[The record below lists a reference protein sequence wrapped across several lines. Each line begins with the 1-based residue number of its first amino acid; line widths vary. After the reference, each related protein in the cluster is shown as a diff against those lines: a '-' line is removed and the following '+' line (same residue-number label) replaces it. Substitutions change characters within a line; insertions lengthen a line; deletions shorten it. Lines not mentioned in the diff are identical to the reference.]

1 MQCAVERFAQS
12 RENGLCLIDMPTG
25 TGKTYLT
32 RQIIDRFIRGEILNE
47 INTIIYLTP
56 QKKNIDDIFNKLREG
71 FQDDLSLFDAK
82 VLRIYANYECVV
94 DKFLTM
100 YEKFPSI
107 IKGWTSCKELKKQIE
122 CYYSLKERDLPK
134 EIVESTLAEIRKTY
148 EIAFRRDLSAEL
160 YKDSRTLTA
169 RKKKINS
176 KEFSWVKELYPAC
189 LTDDR
194 SVLFMTMDKFFSG
207 NDPIIAKSYRFISHS
222 KTKGALVFIDEFDA
236 TKDVL
241 LNQEIQNCTD
251 YKMDLIKLFSSVS
264 NTLKG
269 REFPVPIFANS
280 LDENDKNSSLS
291 RFNKLKSH
299 FLDVEKKYNLNY
311 LFKLDSKDATDRYF
325 LFDDYQLHT
334 KTKAK
339 TEKNIILK
347 EDKKKRQN
355 TITISDENDEG
366 LFYRTIYSIK
376 NAISLFINCS
386 SVIAKNYMQHYNDQ
400 ARANNSDMMEIEQA
414 VSTIIDPYNLDYVL
428 AKNLTA
434 MIVDNI
440 SIPVINRG
448 KDVFDTDFY
457 MNGFRYY
464 DFKDDI
470 THNESTT
477 MMMCYLENTPEK
489 YMLSLASKARVVGL
503 SATASI
509 ETVTGNYN
517 IEYLR
522 NRLNE
527 NYYELPIDDKER
539 IDDYIDNRLNSSTN
553 INVKIE
559 AIDNYDDELENI
571 ISQLFEQSDNIEK
584 FSGLLSH
591 YEQNKER
598 ENQDPLFD
606 IKRVVKAMKSIRVY
620 LSSLSAKAMLLMTN
634 KNVKNDSG
642 YDIFS
647 RDILE
652 QIIDALCRELNVGKP
667 SIFYLQSAG
676 FADQKDNY
684 KKAIQQGDRIIIFS
698 SYQTAGTGQN
708 LQYEIDEREK
718 DIDSLYLELPTNVL
732 VNAQKLKEEEDLIK
746 LIYQYEALKTSG
758 EISNSVSLR
767 NIKVAFR
774 KLMTSKLIEKTDNY
788 AYNTDSVNNHKLKI
802 LIQAVGRICRT
813 KNKGDI
819 INIFV
824 DEEIIKTINFSIIND
839 GRKVNPEFKKIAEKG
854 IQNEKILNVTHKNLN
869 KACDCNARVRTR
881 IENML
886 NENRTVWSEED
897 ITQWERVRDF
907 VLKYPTISKEDLDK
921 EIKSLYSVKD
931 FYLEAEEGKKIDHY
945 IYNIEENEG
954 KPIIYDYSFARRENG
969 VIINEQGTRLTSLIR
984 IPAVK
989 KVFIEKGYATTFEKN
1004 DFIILPVVYQNIY
1017 KGALGEVAGKAIL
1030 ESKGIRLS
1038 AITDATKF
1046 EKFDYRFVDNAD
1058 VYIDFKNWSDK
1069 DIVSSEQY
1077 KTKCFSKL
1085 QKTGGKAV
1093 FIINVVSNN
1102 FQIHK
1107 SYDGR
1112 VIEISSLC
1120 RNREP
1125 DLLYELDSH
1134 DMKKVLSSIKDV
1146 VYGDLQ

>member
-1 MQCAVERFAQS
+1 MQCAVEKFVQLK
-12 RENGLCLIDMPTG
+12 ENGLCLIDMPTG

-47 INTIIYLTP
+47 ISTIIYLTP
-56 QKKNIDDIFNKLREG
+56 QKKNIDDIYDKLREG
-71 FQDDLSLFDAK
+71 FQGNLSLFDSK

-94 DKFLTM
+94 DKFLTL
-100 YEKFPSI
+100 YEKFPSN
-107 IKGWTSCKELKKQIE
+107 IKGWDSCKELKKQIE
-122 CYYSLKERDLPK
+122 CYHSLKERNLPK
-134 EIVESTLAEIRKTY
+134 EIIDSTLSEIRKTY
-148 EIAFRRDLSAEL
+148 EIAFRKDLSEEL
-160 YKDSRTLTA
+160 YKDHRTLTA
-169 RKKKINS
+169 RKKKLNS
-176 KEFSWVKELYPAC
+176 KEFTWVKELYPAC

-207 NDPIIAKSYRFISHS
+207 NDPIISKSYRFISHS

-251 YKMDLIKLFSSVS
+251 YKMDLIKLFSSIS

-269 REFPVPIFANS
+269 REFPTSIFANS

-291 RFNKLKSH
+291 RFNKLKAH

-311 LFKLDSKDATDRYF
+311 LFKLDAKGETDRYF

-334 KTKAK
+334 ITNAK

-355 TITISDENDEG
+355 TITISNENDKG
-366 LFYRTIYSIK
+366 KFYRTIYAIK
-376 NAISLFINCS
+376 NAINLFINCS
-386 SVIAKNYMQHYNDQ
+386 SVMAKNYLQHYNDE

-448 KDVFDTDFY
+448 RDVFDTDFY

-477 MMMCYLENTPEK
+477 MMMCYLDNTPEK
-489 YMLSLASKARVVGL
+489 YILSLASKARVIGL

-522 NRLNE
+522 DRLNE
-527 NYYELPIDDKER
+527 DYYELPIDDKQR
-539 IDDYIDNRLNSSTN
+539 IDSYIDERLNNSLSSD
-553 INVKIE
+553 INVQVE
-559 AIDNYDDELENI
+559 AIENYDDKLENI
-571 ISQLFEQSDNIEK
+571 IAQLFKQSENIEK
-584 FSGLLSH
+584 ISGLLSH
-591 YEQNKER
+591 FEQNTEW
-598 ENQDPLFD
+598 ENQDPFFD
-606 IKRVVKAMKSIRVY
+606 IKRVIRAMKAIRAY
-620 LSSLSAKAMLLMTN
+620 LSSSTAKVMLVMTN

-652 QIIDALCRELNVGKP
+652 QIIGSLCEELNVGKP
-667 SIFYLQSAG
+667 SSFYLQSVG

-684 KKAIQQGDRIIIFS
+684 KKAIQCGERVIIFS

-708 LQYEIDEREK
+708 LQYEIDEQEK
-718 DIDSLYLELPTNVL
+718 DIDSLYLELPTNIL
-732 VNAQKLKEEEDLIK
+732 VNAQKLKEEKDLIK

-758 EISNSVSLR
+758 EVSKNISLN

-774 KLMTSKLIEKTDNY
+774 KLMTSKLFERIENY

-824 DEEIIKTINFSIIND
+824 DEEIIKNINFSVIK
-839 GRKVNPEFKKIAEKG
+839 GRKLNLEFKRIAEIG
-854 IQNEKILNVTHKNLN
+854 TQTEKQVNSTHRNLN
-869 KACDCNARVRTR
+869 KACDSNARVKTR

-886 NENRTVWSEED
+886 NENRTVWSGDD
-897 ITQWERVRDF
+897 IAQWERMRDF
-907 VLKYPTISKEDLDK
+907 VLKYPTISKKDFDK
-921 EIKSLYSVKD
+921 EIKSLYSIKD
-931 FYLEAEEGKKIDHY
+931 FYLEAKEGEKIDHY
-945 IYNIEENEG
+945 IYINDENEA
-954 KPIIYDYSFARRENG
+954 KPILYDLSASRREKG
-969 VIINEQGTRLTSLIR
+969 IVINDRGTRLNSLIR

-989 KVFIEKGYATTFEKN
+989 KVFVENGYAMMFEKN

-1017 KGALGEVAGKAIL
+1017 KGALGEVAGRAIL
-1030 ESKGIRLS
+1030 ESKGIKLS

-1046 EKFDYRFVDNAD
+1046 EKFDYCLSENKD
-1058 VYIDFKNWSDK
+1058 VYVDFKNWSENDA
-1069 DIVSSEQY
+1069 VSSAQY
-1077 KTKCFSKL
+1077 KEKCFSKL
-1085 QKTGGKAV
+1085 QKIGGKAV
-1093 FIINVVSNN
+1093 FVINVAASS

-1107 SYDGR
+1107 SYNNQ
-1112 VIEISSLC
+1112 VIEISTLC
-1120 RNREP
+1120 KSRNH
-1125 DLLYELDSH
+1125 DLLYELDSFEMGKII
-1134 DMKKVLSSIKDV
+1134 DSFKEIM
-1146 VYGDLQ
+1146 YGNL